1 MCNLQEVEERGEAA
15 RMIQALT
22 EALVQPLQT
31 SEPRPDSEAQLELL
45 MLREEEER
53 SFLERSPAALRLMF
67 DGDSDQETFY
77 GFHDE

>member
-1 MCNLQEVEERGEAA
+1 
-15 RMIQALT
+15 MIQALT

-31 SEPRPDSEAQLELL
+31 SEPPPGSEPHLELL
-45 MLREEEER
+45 MLREE
-53 SFLERSPAALRLMF
+53 ERSPAALRLMF